1 MTQTNYRTRGKKVM
15 KAIEK
20 TEKKEKEKKTTLK
33 DVFGKRS
40 NQKQMK
46 ERIKKHSKLH
56 KGGMNSIHIK
66 NMERLIK
73 SGKTF
78 SEAHEQAVKLD
89 KKAKM

>member
-1 MTQTNYRTRGKKVM
+1 MTQTNYRSRGKKVM

-46 ERIKKHSKLH
+46 AKIKKHSKLH

-66 NMERLIK
+66 
-73 SGKTF
+73 KTF

-89 KKAKM
+89 KRANM

>member
-1 MTQTNYRTRGKKVM
+1 MTQTNYRSRGKKVM

-20 TEKKEKEKKTTLK
+20 TENKEKEKKTTLK
-33 DVFGKRS
+33 DVFGK
-40 NQKQMK
+40 QMK
-46 ERIKKHSKLH
+46 AKIKKHSKLH
-56 KGGMNSIHIK
+56 KDGMNSIHIK

-89 KKAKM
+89 KKANM

>member
-1 MTQTNYRTRGKKVM
+1 MTQTNYRSRGKKVI

-33 DVFGKRS
+33 DVFGKR
-40 NQKQMK
+40 MK

-56 KGGMNSIHIK
+56 KGGMESKHIK

-78 SEAHEQAVKLD
+78 SEAHAEAVKLD